1 MSEILLTP
9 VDNPLDDIIRGAMLQ
24 VRKQLFHY
32 GIETD
37 KYPLDRTVS
46 GHTEKSLYPLFYEY

>member
-9 VDNPLDDIIRGAMLQ
+9 VVNPLDDIIRGAMLQ

-37 KYPLDRTVS
+37 KYPLD
-46 GHTEKSLYPLFYEY
+46 